1 MKRIF
6 AIILAAVMML
16 SLSVIAFAADET
28 EIPLDADHVGE
39 VGAGGV
45 ELVTVGDGSVTA
57 DEIAIFAL
65 KLPQNVPLGDTV
77 VVHIKGSSDSDFR
90 VWLLGDGTSDEKG
103 IEATFSNQWK
113 ASENGFEAPGEF
125 EKYIELTGDDFDA
138 QGHTE
143 GDRVAFK
150 GASFGVNLS
159 NTKLDYVGVIYGSMA
174 DVEANAVADAQ
185 PFADAA
191 AAALE
196 AANAASD
203 EAGLNAALA
212 DAQAAVDAL
221 TEKAELGFPGVTSM
235 LSDAKK
241 VVKEISDKINAAAGD
256 EALAAVQGD
265 IDAVNSA
272 LAAAQA
278 AGNDIDA
285 LKAALNDAK
294 AAAANI
300 QSAAD
305 AGSYA
310 ELTDAAKT
318 AASTVSDIE
327 KLVKTAEDAK
337 AAEEAAAAK
346 AAEEE
351 AAKKKQTTTIVVI
364 VVVVIVVIAVIA
376 GVVMTALKK
385 KKK

>member
-6 AIILAAVMML
+6 AIVLAAVLML
-16 SLSVIAFAADET
+16 SMSVMAFAADEV
-28 EIPLDADHVGE
+28 EITLDADHIGQS
-39 VGAGGV
+39 GAGGA
-45 ELVTVGDGSVTA
+45 ETVVLADGSVTA
-57 DEIAIFAL
+57 DEIALFCL
-65 KLPQNVPLGDTV
+65 VLPETVPAGDTV

-90 VWLLGDGTSDEKG
+90 VWLLGEGTTDEKG
-103 IEATFSNQWK
+103 VEATFSNQWK
-113 ASENGFEAPGEF
+113 GSENGFNAPGEF
-125 EKYIELTGDDFDA
+125 EKYIELTAEDFDA
-138 QGHTE
+138 QGLTSA
-143 GDRVAFK
+143 DRVAFK
-150 GASFGVNLS
+150 GASYGVNLS
-159 NTKLDYVGVIYGSMA
+159 NTTLTYVGVIYGSMA

-185 PFADAA
+185 PYADAA

-203 EAGLNAALA
+203 EAALNAALA

-241 VVKEISDKINAAAGD
+241 AVKEINDMLSSAAAD
-256 EALAAVQGD
+256 EVLAGIQGD

-285 LKAALNDAK
+285 VKAALADAQ

-300 QSAAD
+300 QAAAD
-305 AGSYA
+305 AGNYA
-310 ELTDAAKT
+310 DVTAAAKDAAN
-318 AASTVSDIE
+318 AVSDIE
-327 KLVKTAEDAK
+327 KLVKAAEDAK
-337 AAEEAAAAK
+337 KAEEEAAK
-346 AAEEE
+346 KAEEE
-351 AAKKKQTTTIVVI
+351 AAAKKKQTTTIVVI
-364 VVVVIVVIAVIA
+364 VIVVIVVLVVIA